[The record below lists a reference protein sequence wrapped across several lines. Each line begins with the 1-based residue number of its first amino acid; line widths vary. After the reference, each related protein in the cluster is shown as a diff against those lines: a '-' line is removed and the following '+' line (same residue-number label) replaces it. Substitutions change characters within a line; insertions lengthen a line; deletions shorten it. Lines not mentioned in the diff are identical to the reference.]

1 MQKRQ
6 IRPLRG
12 LLMAGIAASFGLAA
26 APTSTMAPGPL
37 AQPDSREFAR
47 TEAMAN
53 WWLQGAGARSGFHAV
68 DGPRPL
74 IANDASDA
82 DNGSSEY
89 RLFATGATRRAAL
102 KGTRLAVPFA
112 LEITH
117 AANRHQL
124 DDRLVAAIVE
134 IESSFDPRVVSPRG
148 AIGLMQIMPELADES
163 ALDPFD
169 PRMNLE
175 LGARYFSRLLQR
187 YGGNVELALAAYNA
201 GPGAVDRFGGVPPYR
216 ETNRFVERVL
226 KAYDGHQN
234 IAADIGRRDRLVR
247 VEAASIGG

>member
-12 LLMAGIAASFGLAA
+12 LLMAGLVASFGLSA
-26 APTSTMAPGPL
+26 APTSTLAPAPVAL
-37 AQPDSREFAR
+37 PDSREFAR

-53 WWLQGAGARSGFHAV
+53 WWLAGAGARSGFHAV
-68 DGPRPL
+68 SPGRQATL
-74 IANDASDA
+74 KDAETGA
-82 DNGSSEY
+82 SEY
-89 RLFATGATRRAAL
+89 RLFAAGATRRADMAR
-102 KGTRLAVPFA
+102 KRLSVPFA
-112 LEITH
+112 HEISF
-117 AANRHQL
+117 AAKRHQL

-134 IESSFDPRVVSPRG
+134 IESAFDPRVVSPRG
-148 AIGLMQIMPELADES
+148 AIGLMQIMPELAGES

-175 LGARYFSRLLQR
+175 LGARYFSQLMRR
-187 YGGNVELALAAYNA
+187 YEGNVELALAAYNA
-201 GPGAVDRFGGVPPYR
+201 GPGAVDRFGGMPPYR

-234 IAADIGRRDRLVR
+234 AVAVVGRT
-247 VEAASIGG
+247 